1 MATAAKLA
9 AQRAQKSADGKNTIF
24 YQADKPSLN
33 GRNDGDLWFDTDDG
47 YKVYVYNATAQDF
60 VDCTPKA
67 SVDVSKVM
75 ETFTEQSSNILPG
88 NYPPDGGTVNKS
100 VWVAPDGRVFKKI
113 S

>member
-9 AQRAQKSADGKNTIF
+9 AERAQKSADGKNQVF
-24 YQADKPSLN
+24 YQPDKPTLN

-47 YKVYVYNATAQDF
+47 YKVYVYNAAAQDF

-88 NYPPDGGTVNKS
+88 SYPPDGGTINKS